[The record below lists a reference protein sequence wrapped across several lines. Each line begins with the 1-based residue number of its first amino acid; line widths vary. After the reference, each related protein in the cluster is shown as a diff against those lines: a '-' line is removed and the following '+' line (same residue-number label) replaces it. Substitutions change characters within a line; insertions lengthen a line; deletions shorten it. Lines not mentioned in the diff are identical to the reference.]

1 MEEKNKSVKNVKVNQ
16 ENVKKNFQYKLKR
29 AFAIVGTVIVVG
41 SVIGGIDSS
50 RKKDKENVNSYLSGI
65 SVSESISEYEQ
76 LKQIKIEDIKDWLEI
91 SEDSIKYEDEV
102 VKILKDNTDYKPEL
116 HIDNSLDEYK
126 KAAEIIENLY
136 GKDLSPEQ
144 EDLLIKAALT
154 LSKNAQLANEK
165 LRKYGYNFVEK
176 ETLRLLKEDFAKHVG
191 IEFDD
196 PDKIEIGIVEDEWTT
211 PCISVNVN
219 GNENGN
225 ENGNGNIY
233 ECTGYPCDVAKIIGA
248 AQSARRG
255 VSKESDM
262 YEYNEDRNDVLR
274 NAVKACEVIS
284 SGATDE
290 VIWDI
295 KVPKKNNSKYYNP
308 IKCKAPSLNEIIK
321 SSKEANLTTEGRSR

>member
-29 AFAIVGTVIVVG
+29 AFAIVGTAVIVIG
-41 SVIGGIDSS
+41 SGMGMHFS
-50 RKKDKENVNSYLSGI
+50 REKDKENVNSYLSGI

-116 HIDNSLDEYK
+116 HIVNSLDEYK
-126 KAAEIIENLY
+126 KAVETIENLY

-144 EDLLIKAALT
+144 KALLIEAALI

-165 LRKYGYNFVEK
+165 LMKYGYNLVEK

-191 IEFDD
+191 INFED
-196 PDKIEIGIVEDEWTT
+196 PSEIEIGIVDDELMT
-211 PCISVNVN
+211 PYISVNVN
-219 GNENGN
+219 GK
-225 ENGNGNIY
+225 IY
-233 ECTGYPCDVAKIIGA
+233 ECIGYPYDIAQIIAAVQRAKT
-248 AQSARRG
+248 G
-255 VSKESDM
+255 VSKESDLFGR
-262 YEYNEDRNDVLR
+262 NEGRNDVLIE
-274 NAVKACEVIS
+274 ALEACKIIS

-290 VIWDI
+290 VNWNI
-295 KVPKKNNSKYYNP
+295 KVPKYDSEYYNP
-308 IKCKAPSLNEIIK
+308 IKCNAPSSKKIIT
-321 SSKEANLTTEGRSR
+321 SSKANLTEGRSR

>member
-16 ENVKKNFQYKLKR
+16 ENVKKNFQYKLKQ
-29 AFAIVGTVIVVG
+29 AFAIVGTVIVIG
-41 SVIGGIDSS
+41 SGLGIHLSGE
-50 RKKDKENVNSYLSGI
+50 KKDEENVGSYLSGI

-102 VKILKDNTDYKPEL
+102 VKVIKDNTDYE
-116 HIDNSLDEYK
+116 LDELPTGSLEEYESAVK
-126 KAAEIIENLY
+126 DFNDIKNPSTVEEKEEKLKAAITIA
-136 GKDLSPEQ
+136 KCARD
-144 EDLLIKAALT
+144 
-154 LSKNAQLANEK
+154 ANEK
-165 LRKYGYNFVEK
+165 LRKYGYNLVEK

-225 ENGNGNIY
+225 GNIY

-255 VSKESDM
+255 VSKESGVFC
-262 YEYNEDRNDVLR
+262 YNEDRNDVLG
-274 NAVKACEVIS
+274 NAVEACEVIS

-308 IKCKAPSLNEIIK
+308 IKCKAPSLNEIK
-321 SSKEANLTTEGRSR
+321 SKEANLTGGRSR

>member
-29 AFAIVGTVIVVG
+29 AVAIVGTVIVIG
-41 SVIGGIDSS
+41 SGMGMHFS
-50 RKKDKENVNSYLSGI
+50 REKDKENVNSYLSGI

-144 EDLLIKAALT
+144 EDLLIEAALI
-154 LSKNAQLANEK
+154 LSKNSQLANEK
-165 LRKYGYNFVEK
+165 LMKYGYNLVEK

-191 IEFDD
+191 IKFEDPSEIDVDVPSDSLKETTYISMGNLYYEFD
-196 PDKIEIGIVEDEWTT
+196 G
-211 PCISVNVN
+211 
-219 GNENGN
+219 
-225 ENGNGNIY
+225 
-233 ECTGYPCDVAKIIGA
+233 GYVSQIANYIAAVQRAKEGE
-248 AQSARRG
+248 
-255 VSKESDM
+255 SKESDVFG
-262 YEYNEDRNDVLR
+262 YNKDRT
-274 NAVKACEVIS
+274 EVIKNAYEAYMFLVD
-284 SGATDE
+284 GYTTEEQWNITDQKPHAVTDE
-290 VIWDI
+290 RYNCKTRTLEEI
-295 KVPKKNNSKYYNP
+295 KRT
-308 IKCKAPSLNEIIK
+308 
-321 SSKEANLTTEGRSR
+321 NLTEGRSR

>member
-1 MEEKNKSVKNVKVNQ
+1 MEEKNKSVKNVKVNP
-16 ENVKKNFQYKLKR
+16 EIIKKNFQYKLKR
-29 AFAIVGTVIVVG
+29 AVAIVGTVIVIG
-41 SVIGGIDSS
+41 SGIGIHFSGE
-50 RKKDKENVNSYLSGI
+50 KKDKENVNSYLSGI

-91 SEDSIKYEDEV
+91 SEDSIKYEDKV

-116 HIDNSLDEYK
+116 HIDNNSLDEYK

-196 PDKIEIGIVEDEWTT
+196 PDKIEIGIVDDELMT
-211 PCISVNVN
+211 PYISVNVN
-219 GNENGN
+219 GK
-225 ENGNGNIY
+225 IY
-233 ECTGYPCDVAKIIGA
+233 ECTGYPYDIAQIIAAVQRAKEGK
-248 AQSARRG
+248 
-255 VSKESDM
+255 SKETDM
-262 YEYNEDRNDVLR
+262 FEYNDVRNDVLGEGL
-274 NAVKACEVIS
+274 KAIKTLS
-284 SGATDE
+284 SGATDK
-290 VIWDI
+290 VNWDI
-295 KVPKKNNSKYYNP
+295 KVPEEDDSKYYNP
-308 IKCKAPSLNEIIK
+308 IKCKAPSLNEIK
-321 SSKEANLTTEGRSR
+321 SKEANLTEGRSR